1 MGLSAARRLGFQL
14 IAAVLMLLAVAGAG
28 WCVLPVSMLEPGMRG
43 YGKTVLAGTEVTTFD
58 VRIVDVVRSN
68 GRVPD
73 LILIKVGG
81 TAIEQ
86 AGGISAGMSGSPV
99 YIRDQLIGG
108 IAYTT
113 PFADTTYGYV
123 APIEY
128 MLPLLD
134 WPAEREDPWAV
145 RGQLT
150 GSLLDDLSRANSP
163 VMVSGLSSRA
173 FERLSDRLAGRGLRT
188 VQGGAMGEFAGDQPL
203 VPGSSVGIQ
212 LVRGDV
218 NVTAVGTMTH
228 VDGDRFIA
236 FGHSFIHQG
245 PCQFPIVATKV
256 AAVVPSTQLPFKM
269 ASPGT
274 RVAGTVTQDRQMG
287 LGGRLG
293 AAPSMVKLDLTV
305 SGEHLAQPTPVTMD
319 LVWDPELTAELVG
332 TASLGAID
340 SCADREGVGSAL
352 VTLQVSLAD
361 GTSVTRADVVSTRE
375 DVGGY
380 AALEAKDI
388 VEALVLNSIGP
399 VLPKRI
405 SLGVHIS
412 RRPALARIAAV
423 RVEPPTASPG
433 DTVLVTAELVPFRA
447 AAETVLFSL
456 RVPADAAPGF
466 PRFRV
471 HGKTA
476 QSLLVYDDH
485 ETVTPTTLPE
495 FLQMVEG
502 SGKRRSLV
510 CDLVFSPF
518 DRLPLSLP
526 FSAFVPVQP
535 EDAESLRDLPSR
547 PPVLRDMA
555 TQGLLQLIRVGARVV
570 QDTAYVI
577 EGDVSVPLR
586 IVAR

>member
-1 MGLSAARRLGFQL
+1 MGLSGAGRFRFHA
-14 IAAVLMLLAVAGAG
+14 IAAVLVLAASASTG
-28 WCVLPVSMLEPGMRG
+28 WCILPASMLEAGMRG
-43 YGKTVLAGTEVTTFD
+43 YGKTVLAGTDVTTFD
-58 VRIVDVVRSN
+58 VRIIDVVRSN

-81 TAIEQ
+81 PAIEQ

-128 MLPLLD
+128 MLPLLN

-145 RGQLT
+145 QGQRT
-150 GSLLDDLSRANSP
+150 GSLLDGLARANSP
-163 VMVSGLSSRA
+163 VMVSGLSTRA
-173 FERLSDRLAGRGLRT
+173 FDRLSGRLAGRGLRA
-188 VQGGAMGEFAGDQPL
+188 VQGGAMGEFTGDQPL

-228 VDGDRFIA
+228 VDGDRFVA

-293 AAPSMVKLDLTV
+293 AAPTMVKLDLTV

-352 VTLQVSLAD
+352 VTLQVSFAD
-361 GTSVTRADVVSTRE
+361 GTSVTRADVVSMRE

-388 VEALVLNSIGP
+388 VEALVLNAIGP
-399 VLPKRI
+399 LVPRQI
-405 SLGVHIS
+405 SLGVRMS
-412 RRPALARIAAV
+412 RRPAVARIAAA

-433 DTVLVTAELVPFRA
+433 DTVLVTADVVPFRG
-447 AAETVLFSL
+447 AAEPVTASL
-456 RVPADAAPGF
+456 RIPTDATPGVS
-466 PRFRV
+466 RIRV
-471 HGKTA
+471 HGKA
-476 QSLLVYDDH
+476 GQSLLAYDDY
-485 ETVTPTTLPE
+485 EAAAPATLPE
-495 FLQMVEG
+495 LLQMIE
-502 SGKRRSLV
+502 SAGKRRSLV

-518 DRLPLSLP
+518 DRLLLGLP
-526 FSAFVPVQP
+526 FSPFVPVQP
-535 EDAESLRDLPSR
+535 EDAESLRDLPAR
-547 PPVLRDMA
+547 PPVSRDLSA
-555 TQGLLQLIRVGARVV
+555 QGLLQLVRVGARVA

-577 EGDVSVPLR
+577 EGDISVPLR